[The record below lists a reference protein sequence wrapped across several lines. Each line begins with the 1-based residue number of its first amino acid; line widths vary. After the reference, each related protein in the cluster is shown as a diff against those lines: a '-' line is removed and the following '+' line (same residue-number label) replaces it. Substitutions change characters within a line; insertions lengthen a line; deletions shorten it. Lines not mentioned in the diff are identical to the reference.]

1 LAGLESERN
10 YSPKEE
16 AEVMTQSSSV
26 QSVIEQIGRLSQE
39 EKAWVREWLDREGE
53 EKEEEQGGVS
63 KTGVRFKIVGV
74 NPKTA
79 AAMKWIREHSME
91 HPGEWLALDGN
102 VLIATGKSFKEVTEA
117 AEAIGALSPLYHLVR
132 LNLKHLQ
139 TKPKIK

>member
-1 LAGLESERN
+1 
-10 YSPKEE
+10 
-16 AEVMTQSSSV
+16 MTQSSSV

-74 NPKTA
+74 DPKTA
-79 AAMKWIREHSME
+79 AAMEWIREHSME
-91 HPGEWLALDGN
+91 HTGEWLALDGD

-117 AEAIGALSPLYHLVR
+117 AKAMGALLPLYHFVEPASEYPFVKAEFNGL
-132 LNLKHLQ
+132 LS
-139 TKPKIK
+139 